1 MLISTTVN
9 CEAHVPGTFPPSPG
23 LTLAT
28 VISKKGRGRTIVFTK
43 TTEYAL
49 RAAVCIAQSDRRK
62 TSTEIAE
69 QTHVPVRYMS
79 KVLQTLTEAELI
91 ESQRGPSGGFWL
103 SRPAEEI
110 SLLDVVQC
118 IQPIE
123 RITHCPIDLPEH
135 ADELC
140 PLHIALDELA
150 AMAREKL
157 AGIALSELTDTS
169 IVPLGLTINRQPPDE
184 V

>member
-1 MLISTTVN
+1 M
-9 CEAHVPGTFPPSPG
+9 
-23 LTLAT
+23 
-28 VISKKGRGRTIVFTK
+28 FTK

-49 RAAVCIAQSDRRK
+49 RAAVCIAQSNRRQ
-62 TSTEIAE
+62 TSTEIADR
-69 QTHVPVRYMS
+69 THVPVRYMS

-103 SRPAEEI
+103 SKPAEEI

-150 AMAREKL
+150 AMARKKL

-169 IVPLGLTINRQPPDE
+169 IVPLGLTINRQPPGQA
-184 V
+184 